1 MRILV
6 VEDDSVLADALTHNL
21 RHAGYAVDCLAD
33 GVAAAH
39 ALITQEYDL
48 IVLDIGLPGLDGF
61 EVLTRLRRSETHTP
75 VIVLTAR
82 DALPDRIRGLDLGAD
97 DYIAKPFEMP
107 ELEARIRAVIRRMQG
122 AAGPELMVGPL
133 VLDRIGRRI
142 LLNGAPL
149 DLSARELAVLEV
161 LMGRAGRVVHKDQL
175 MQRLYEWD
183 AEVGSN
189 AIEVYMHRVR
199 RKLAGAP
206 VTIRTIRGLGY
217 MLESS
222 DAA

>member
-6 VEDDSVLADALTHNL
+6 VEDDSVLADALVHNL

-33 GVAAAH
+33 GAAAAH

-48 IVLDIGLPGLDGF
+48 VILDIGLPKLDGF
-61 EVLTRLRRSETHTP
+61 EVLTRLRRAEAHTP
-75 VIVLTAR
+75 VIILTAR
-82 DALPDRIRGLDLGAD
+82 DAVQDRIRGLDLGAD
-97 DYIAKPFEMP
+97 DYLAKPFEMP
-107 ELEARIRAVIRRMQG
+107 ELEARVRAVIRRMQG
-122 AAGPELMVGPL
+122 ASGPELAVGPL
-133 VLDRIGRRI
+133 TLDRIGRRI
-142 LLNGAPL
+142 LLNGMPL

-161 LMGRAGRVVHKDQL
+161 LMGRAGRVVHKEQL

-183 AEVGSN
+183 KVVGTN

-199 RKLAGAP
+199 RKLTGAP

-217 MLESS
+217 MLEAV